1 MCRGRICRA
10 SLLAGVLAAWC
21 CAACAQSPND
31 LDRLIEQLD
40 ADSFA
45 ARENA
50 AQALREIG
58 KPALAALS
66 KAREHK
72 SLEVRYRAKA
82 IAEGMTVG
90 VRLREFTAFASLPDD
105 KLDVEQGMWLISRML
120 DPEVKQHDLTR
131 QLDELAQRVRERL
144 GKGVDPATADPQV
157 VVTALRQVLHVEQGF
172 TGNVDD
178 YNNPEN
184 SSLGRV
190 LETKKGLPIILS
202 HMTIAVAR
210 RLQAPIVGV
219 PAGGRYIIKYDGSKA
234 PAGVPQDDI
243 YLNPFEDFR
252 IYTRAEALA
261 LDTIGLD
268 TSREA
273 LTRMLRNLQADLEGR
288 GEPEKLQQA
297 RELFD
302 MLEAYGPGTEN
313 GP

>member
-1 MCRGRICRA
+1 MCRGRICLA
-10 SLLAGVLAAWC
+10 SLLTGLLATLC
-21 CAACAQSPND
+21 CAACAQSPAQ
-31 LDRLIEQLD
+31 LDQLIQQLD

-50 AQALREIG
+50 AQALRAIG
-58 KPALAALS
+58 KPALAALH
-66 KAREHK
+66 KARDHK
-72 SLEVRYRAKA
+72 SLEVRWRAKA

-105 KLDVEQGMWLISRML
+105 KLDLEQGMWLISRML

-157 VVTALRQVLHVEQGF
+157 VVTTLRQVLHVERGF
-172 TGNVDD
+172 TGNVND
-178 YNNPEN
+178 YNNPDN
-184 SSLGRV
+184 SSLARV

-202 HMTIAVAR
+202 HVTVAVAR
-210 RLQAPIVGV
+210 RLKAPIVGV
-219 PAGGRYIIKYDGSKA
+219 PAGGRYIVKYDGARA
-234 PAGVPQDDI
+234 PVGFPQDDI

-273 LTRMLRNLQADLEGR
+273 LTRMLRNLRTDLEGR
-288 GEPEKLQQA
+288 GEPEQLQQA
-297 RELFD
+297 QELFD
-302 MLEAYGPGTEN
+302 LLEAYGPATE
-313 GP
+313 